1 MMELL
6 LGGCIGTTAGTVLCW
21 IAWPMPLLAT
31 VISVGM
37 VVAPPWR
44 PARSSNRASSAVAA
58 PGGEGAG
65 LEGVAPGPGTVTCH
79 PGRVI
84 DCETPF
90 SPVTVT
96 PLP

>member
-1 MMELL
+1 
-6 LGGCIGTTAGTVLCW
+6 
-21 IAWPMPLLAT
+21 MPLLAT
-31 VISVGM
+31 VTSVGM

-44 PARSSNRASSAVAA
+44 PARPSSWASSAVAA
-58 PGGEGAG
+58 PGGDGAG
-65 LEGVAPGPGTVTCH
+65 LEGAAPGPDTEICH

-84 DCETPF
+84 VCATPF